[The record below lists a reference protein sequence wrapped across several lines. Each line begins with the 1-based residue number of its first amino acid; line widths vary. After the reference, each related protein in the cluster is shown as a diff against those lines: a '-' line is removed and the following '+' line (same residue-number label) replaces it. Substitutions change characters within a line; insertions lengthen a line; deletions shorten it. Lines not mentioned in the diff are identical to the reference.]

1 MNSADLSYSE
11 RNLINF
17 RQALAP
23 LSGVFDDPTINE
35 IMINGPHDVFI
46 RQNGPDRKIDVDLPS
61 KSIETAI
68 TLLASMSEK
77 TVGGDSLILS
87 ARLPGF
93 RVEACLPPISVK
105 GPSMCIRRHS
115 SRILT
120 LEDYIDSGSMTPDQA
135 DLIRTVVEKR
145 KNFLIAGGTF
155 SGKTTLMNCILSL
168 IDKDHRLFVVE
179 QVQEL
184 KLSAPNA
191 TLFEADPEHGVTA
204 RRLVKMGMRYSPD
217 RILLGELRGE
227 EAYDWLDAS
236 NTGHPGSAATIHADS
251 APEALNRLESLIL
264 MADTKM
270 PYEAIQRRISQTVHC
285 VMHIEFRNGRRRL
298 SQICMVDGFDPS
310 SRSYNFQT
318 TPNVKGETP

>member
-1 MNSADLSYSE
+1 MNQPAKSYSQ
-11 RNLINF
+11 RNLDNF
-17 RQALAP
+17 REALAP
-23 LSGVFDDPTINE
+23 LASVFADESINE

-46 RQNGPDRKIDVDLPS
+46 RQRGPDRKVEVQLPA
-61 KSIETAI
+61 KAIETAI
-68 TLLASMSEK
+68 TLLASMSDK
-77 TVGGDSLILS
+77 TVGSSARILS

-93 RVEACLPPISVK
+93 RVEACLPPVSVK
-105 GPSMCIRRHS
+105 GPSMCIRRHA

-120 LEDYIDSGSMTPDQA
+120 LADYIASGTITEAQA
-135 DLIRTVVEKR
+135 TLIRGIVDSR
-145 KNFLIAGGTF
+145 ANFLIAGGTF

-168 IDKDHRLFVVE
+168 ISPDHRLFVVE

-191 TLFEADPEHGVTA
+191 VLFECDPEQGVTA

-251 APEALNRLESLIL
+251 APEALNRLESLVL
-264 MADTKM
+264 MADSKM
-270 PYEAIQRRISQTVHC
+270 PYEAIQQRIAQTVNY
-285 VMHIEFRNGRRRL
+285 VLHIHHADGVRRL
-298 SQICMVDGFDPS
+298 SQICRVDGFDRS
-310 SRSYNFQT
+310 TGKYLFATTTHGESR
-318 TPNVKGETP
+318 

>member
-1 MNSADLSYSE
+1 MNQQAKSYSQ
-11 RNLINF
+11 RNLDNF
-17 RQALAP
+17 REALSP
-23 LSGVFDDPTINE
+23 LHAVFADESINE

-46 RQNGPDRKIDVDLPS
+46 RQRGPDRRLDVQLPA

-68 TLLASMSEK
+68 TLLASMSDK
-77 TVGGDSLILS
+77 TVGVDARILS

-93 RVEACLPPISVK
+93 RVEACLPPVAVK
-105 GPSMCIRRHS
+105 GPSMCIRRHA
-115 SRILT
+115 SRILSLDEYIRSGT
-120 LEDYIDSGSMTPDQA
+120 LTRDQA
-135 DLIRTVVEKR
+135 QVIQGIVANRA
-145 KNFLIAGGTF
+145 NFLIAGGTF

-168 IDKDHRLFVVE
+168 INPDHRLFVVE

-191 TLFEADPEHGVTA
+191 VLFECDPEQGVTA

-251 APEALNRLESLIL
+251 APEALNRLESLVL
-264 MADTKM
+264 MADSKM
-270 PYEAIQRRISQTVHC
+270 PYEAIQQRIAQTVNY
-285 VMHIEFRNGRRRL
+285 VLHIQHENGVRRL
-298 SQICMVDGFDPS
+298 SQICRVDGFD
-310 SRSYNFQT
+310 RSTGKYTLHTPT
-318 TPNVKGETP
+318 TTNGES

>member
-1 MNSADLSYSE
+1 MNLPAKSYSQ
-11 RNLINF
+11 RNLDNF
-17 RQALAP
+17 REALAP
-23 LSGVFDDPTINE
+23 LASVFADESINE

-46 RQNGPDRKIDVDLPS
+46 RQRGPDRKVEVQLPA
-61 KSIETAI
+61 KAIETAI
-68 TLLASMSEK
+68 TLLASMSDK
-77 TVGGDSLILS
+77 TVGSSARILS

-93 RVEACLPPISVK
+93 RVEACLPPVSVK
-105 GPSMCIRRHS
+105 GPSMCIRRHA

-120 LEDYIDSGSMTPDQA
+120 LADYIASGTITEAQA
-135 DLIRTVVEKR
+135 TLIREIVDSR
-145 KNFLIAGGTF
+145 ANFLIAGGTF

-168 IDKDHRLFVVE
+168 ISPDHRLFVVE

-191 TLFEADPEHGVTA
+191 VLFECDPEQGVTA

-251 APEALNRLESLIL
+251 APEALNRLESLVL
-264 MADTKM
+264 MADSKM
-270 PYEAIQRRISQTVHC
+270 PYEAIQQRIAQTVNY
-285 VMHIEFRNGRRRL
+285 VLHIHHADGVRRL
-298 SQICMVDGFDPS
+298 SQICRVEGFDRATGKYLFATTTHGE
-310 SRSYNFQT
+310 SR
-318 TPNVKGETP
+318 

>member
-1 MNSADLSYSE
+1 MNLSAKTYSQ
-11 RNLINF
+11 RNLENF
-17 RQALAP
+17 REALAP
-23 LSGVFDDPTINE
+23 LGHVFADESINE

-46 RQNGPDRKIDVDLPS
+46 RQRGPDRKVEVQLPA
-61 KSIETAI
+61 KAIETAI
-68 TLLASMSEK
+68 TLLASISDK
-77 TVGGDSLILS
+77 TVGASARILS

-93 RVEACLPPISVK
+93 RVEACLPPVSVK
-105 GPSMCIRRHS
+105 GPSMCIRRHA

-120 LEDYIDSGSMTPDQA
+120 LGDYIASGTITEAQSM
-135 DLIRTVVEKR
+135 LIRGIVDSR
-145 KNFLIAGGTF
+145 ANFLIAGGTF

-168 IDKDHRLFVVE
+168 INPDHRLFVVE

-191 TLFEADPEHGVTA
+191 VLFECDPEQGVTA

-251 APEALNRLESLIL
+251 APEALNRLESLVL
-264 MADTKM
+264 MADSKM
-270 PYEAIQRRISQTVHC
+270 PYEAIQQRIAQTVNY
-285 VMHIEFRNGRRRL
+285 VLHIHHADGVRRL
-298 SQICMVDGFDPS
+298 SQICRVDGFD
-310 SRSYNFQT
+310 RSTGKYLFTT
-318 TPNVKGETP
+318 TPNGESQ

>member
-1 MNSADLSYSE
+1 MNLPAKSYSQ
-11 RNLINF
+11 RNLDNF
-17 RQALAP
+17 REALAP
-23 LSGVFDDPTINE
+23 LGPVFADETINE

-46 RQNGPDRKIDVDLPS
+46 RQRGPDRKIDVHLPA
-61 KSIETAI
+61 KAIETAI
-68 TLLASMSEK
+68 TLLASMSDK
-77 TVGGDSLILS
+77 TVGSNARILS

-93 RVEACLPPISVK
+93 RVEACLPPVAVK
-105 GPSMCIRRHS
+105 GPSMCIRRHA

-120 LEDYIDSGSMTPDQA
+120 LADYIASGTITEGQAHLIQEIVDSRA
-135 DLIRTVVEKR
+135 
-145 KNFLIAGGTF
+145 NFLIAGGTF

-168 IDKDHRLFVVE
+168 INPDHRLFVVE

-191 TLFEADPEHGVTA
+191 VLFECDPEQGVTA

-251 APEALNRLESLIL
+251 APEALNRLESLVL
-264 MADTKM
+264 MADSKM
-270 PYEAIQRRISQTVHC
+270 PYEAIQQRIAQTVNY
-285 VMHIEFRNGRRRL
+285 VLHIHHSDGVRRL
-298 SQICMVDGFDPS
+298 SQICRVEGFD
-310 SRSYNFQT
+310 RSAGKYLFAT
-318 TPNVKGETP
+318 TTNGVSP